1 MKVNIS
7 DYCYPVCP
15 HCKSKKIDHRTL
27 TKVAFNVHR
36 KGFICFNCDRFFD
49 EEIQLIDR
57 AEMRRDIAK
66 LTKFLTEKP

>member
-7 DYCYPVCP
+7 DYSYPACP

-27 TKVAFNVHR
+27 TNVAFNDRR

-49 EEIQLIDR
+49 EEIRLIDR

-66 LTKFLTEKP
+66 LTKFLKGKP